1 MFQSEQTDFCIGAEG
16 LQCIMSFQARAGEK

>member
-16 LQCIMSFQARAGEK
+16 LQCIMSFQARAGEE